1 MVRLAL
7 FAGYAAVAGAADVA
21 GAEPHRQAGSQA
33 GVQLYC
39 TAMAGTMNCVCRVY
53 SYSNSSGGSG

>member
-7 FAGYAAVAGAADVA
+7 FAGYAAVAEAADVA
-21 GAEPHRQAGSQA
+21 EAEPRRQGSWQPE
-33 GVQLYC
+33 VQLYC

-53 SYSNSSGGSG
+53 SYSLNSGGSG

>member
-21 GAEPHRQAGSQA
+21 EAEPRRQASWHPE
-33 GVQLYC
+33 VQLYC
-39 TAMAGTMNCVCRVY
+39 TAMAGTVNCVCRVY
-53 SYSNSSGGSG
+53 SYSNSGGSG